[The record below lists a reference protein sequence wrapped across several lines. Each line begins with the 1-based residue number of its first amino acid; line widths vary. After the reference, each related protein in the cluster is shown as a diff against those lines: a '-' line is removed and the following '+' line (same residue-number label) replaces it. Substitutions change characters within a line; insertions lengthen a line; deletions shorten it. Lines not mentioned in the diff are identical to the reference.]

1 MPQSA
6 TLPVCLSVRR
16 TIDSYRRL
24 CSGVSAAASVEFVKI
39 DIEGLH
45 SLGHCIVRI
54 RLSNDERRGVKDS
67 VVVVYG
73 RRSWVRDSRGK
84 FSTNYGG
91 KSMKIV

>member
-16 TIDSYRRL
+16 TIELRF

-84 FSTNYGG
+84 CSTNYGG